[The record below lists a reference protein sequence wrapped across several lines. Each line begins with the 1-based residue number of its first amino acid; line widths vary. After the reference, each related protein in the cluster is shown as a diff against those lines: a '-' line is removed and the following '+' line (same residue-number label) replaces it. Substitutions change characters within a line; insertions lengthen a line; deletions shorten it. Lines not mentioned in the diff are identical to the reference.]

1 MLLPGSLTPVET
13 PTGETPAFTSERM
26 LSAVKLLEDT
36 LYTAGIISDRERV
49 HADPPYVTECPLLPA
64 HWPWMPMTPGGAASA
79 IVLDAT
85 AAGLL
90 GWATLVG
97 YRNRDRPNA
106 PMFTVLLGAL
116 TAWAVVALGGE
127 IGGVLWGERA
137 AGAIEFTSLLP
148 ALFAPVAWT
157 VYILGYAGRGTK
169 LTRRRMLL
177 LAGAAL
183 PVVFGVAGVVVIALN
198 PSESEGSLILA
209 VLLSLLVAALLYIL
223 ASLVYSSFVLARLGY
238 RHAALST
245 AQIAVLLGGIGSPYL
260 DTVLGRQGIVDSG
273 ATAGLLV
280 SGVLFTLAVHRYPVL
295 TGFPAS
301 ESVARTRVVESL
313 QEAVVVLSWEGKV
326 LDANESMT
334 EFFGTSTDELVGESI
349 QSAARGLAD
358 ADLSVGNTGRV
369 TLTTVD
375 GRRRFQYSVSAVTAH
390 TERDR
395 DETDPVAR
403 AVVLRDVTE
412 RQTREQ
418 RLTVLNRILRHNV
431 RNQLDVVLANAR
443 HVSEESLRAGIRD
456 SATELVEL
464 SDKARE
470 AEQIMAASTGMPER
484 VDLVAVVRDVVDE
497 YRGKTS
503 DCNITTTGPSKVS
516 IVSHRA
522 VVRTLIAELVENAV
536 THTEE
541 PPANV
546 EVTVRTSDDQ
556 MAEVV
561 VADDGPGIPEQE
573 QEVLV
578 EETEEPLKHGRG
590 IGLWIVKWG
599 VTRLGG
605 EVSISE
611 NEPQGSVVSVRL
623 PRGVRPARE
632 QP

>member
-1 MLLPGSLTPVET
+1 M
-13 PTGETPAFTSERM
+13 
-26 LSAVKLLEDT
+26 T
-36 LYTAGIISDRERV
+36 L
-49 HADPPYVTECPLLPA
+49 
-64 HWPWMPMTPGGAASA
+64 GGTVSA
-79 IVLDAT
+79 IALDAT

-90 GWATLVG
+90 GWSTLVG

-106 PMFTVLLGAL
+106 PMFAVLLGAL
-116 TAWAVVALGGE
+116 TAWAVAALGGE

-137 AGAIEFTSLLP
+137 ADAIEFTSLLP

-157 VYILGYAGRGTK
+157 VYIFGYAGRGTK
-169 LTRRRMLL
+169 LTHRRMLIL
-177 LAGAAL
+177 TGAAL
-183 PVVFGVAGVVVIALN
+183 PVVFGVAAVVVIALN
-198 PSESEGSLILA
+198 PGEAEGSVILA

-223 ASLVYSSFVLARLGY
+223 ASLVYSSFVLVRLGY

-245 AQIAVLLGGIGSPYL
+245 AQIAFLLGGIGGPYL
-260 DTVLGRQGIVDSG
+260 DTVLVRQGIVDSG

-313 QEAVVVLSWEGKV
+313 QEAVVVLSWEGQV
-326 LDANESMT
+326 LDANESMA
-334 EFFGTSTDELVGESI
+334 EFFGISTDELVGESI

-358 ADLSVGNTGRV
+358 ADLSVGKTGRL

-375 GRRRFQYSVSAVTAH
+375 GRRRFQYSVSAVTPH
-390 TERDR
+390 QERDR
-395 DETDPVAR
+395 DETDAVAR

-431 RNQLDVVLANAR
+431 RNQLDVVLANAS
-443 HVSEESLRAGIRD
+443 HVSEESLRIDIRD

-470 AEQIMAASTGMPER
+470 AEQIMAASTEMPER
-484 VDLVAVVRDVVDE
+484 VDLVAVVRDIVDE
-497 YRGKTS
+497 YQGTTS
-503 DCNITTTGPSKVS
+503 DCNITTTGPSELS

-522 VVRTLIAELVENAV
+522 VVRTLFAELIENAV

-541 PPANV
+541 TPANV
-546 EVTVRTSDDQ
+546 EVTVQESGEH
-556 MAEVV
+556 MVEVV
-561 VADDGPGIPEQE
+561 VADEGPGIPEQE
-573 QEVLV
+573 REVLAK
-578 EETEEPLKHGRG
+578 ETEEPLKHGRG

-599 VTRLGG
+599 ITRLGG
-605 EVSISE
+605 DISISE
-611 NEPQGSVVSVRL
+611 NEPEGSVINVHL
-623 PRGVRPARE
+623 PRGVRPDRE